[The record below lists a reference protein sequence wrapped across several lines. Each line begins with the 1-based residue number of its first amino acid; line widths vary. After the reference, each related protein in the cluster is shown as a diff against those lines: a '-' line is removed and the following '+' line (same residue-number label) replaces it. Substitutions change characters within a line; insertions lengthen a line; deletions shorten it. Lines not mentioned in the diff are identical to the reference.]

1 MASPPTDR
9 DYDLMTLIRRSA
21 DAADKMNNMG
31 LSATVS
37 VFGSVAAISRLHVG
51 HNFCGVY

>member
-9 DYDLMTLIRRSA
+9 DYGLMTMIRRSA
-21 DAADKMNNMG
+21 DAADKMNNVG
-31 LSATVS
+31 LSATMS
-37 VFGSVAAISRLHVG
+37 VLGLVTAISRLHVR